1 MRRVYII
8 HRDYYSNASA
18 EKTTFSSAREVRE
31 LQKRYPYNERNKK
44 KPWWKCACGNESV
57 GGCVR
62 GKVCIGPGGIS
73 YAF

>member
-8 HRDYYSNASA
+8 RRDFYSNASA
-18 EKTTFSSAREVRE
+18 EKTTFSSVREVRE
-31 LQKRYPYNERNKK
+31 LQKRYPYNEKNKK
-44 KPWWKCACGNESV
+44 KPWWKCSCGNEGL

-62 GKVCIGPGGIS
+62 KVCVGPGTLS